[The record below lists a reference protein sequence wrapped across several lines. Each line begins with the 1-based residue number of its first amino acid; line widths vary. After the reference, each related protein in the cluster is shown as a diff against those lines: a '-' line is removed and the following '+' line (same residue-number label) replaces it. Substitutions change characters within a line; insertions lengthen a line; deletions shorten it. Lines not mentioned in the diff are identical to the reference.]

1 MGLVSGLLLF
11 LGSAACVGGGAAR
24 SSNARLRAQ
33 SISKSRGTNIKRQ
46 YELMGKAYGG
56 NEKHR
61 QDFNK
66 ALGRDFPFETATSK
80 DRAIAIWQIAQKEG
94 WVYDRMRFDDLPES
108 YPAYSLYK
116 DTELNKLYKRF

>member
-11 LGSAACVGGGAAR
+11 LGSAAYVGGRTAV

-33 SISKSRGTNIKRQ
+33 SISRQSGTNTKRQ

-56 NEKHR
+56 NEKYR

-66 ALGRDFPFETATSK
+66 ALGREFPFDTATAK

-94 WVYDRMRFDDLPES
+94 WVYNRQRFDDLPES
-108 YPAYSLYK
+108 YPAYALYK
-116 DTELNKLYKRF
+116 DIKLNKLYKRF